1 MSTSLGSSIDK
12 ATAYCT
18 YCPKLCR
25 HSCPAAEAE
34 SRETVTPWGMMRLL
48 EMVKE
53 GTVSPSEEVAEVF
66 YHCMG
71 CRACQTWCKHDND
84 VPEAMWAARA
94 WMRDLGYV
102 PDLLEG
108 FSDFFLEENS
118 PHPVA
123 EPLEEV
129 SVEDPDEVFD
139 PDASFAFFPDC
150 ETRYHYPDLIT
161 RTGRLMEK
169 VLGEK
174 VRLMTRDAGHG
185 HACCGFP
192 LLSAG
197 DEAGYEAYRA
207 ELDLTF
213 LGVETVFTDCAAF
226 ASLYREGGSFGRES
240 GIEVVHVIELLA
252 EYADTFDEHDLEK
265 VSGDGWM
272 LHDSCF
278 VGRHLELYDETR
290 KVVMALC
297 EGLPEEFQ
305 MNRSKAPCCGGP
317 SHYHVVAREASERAA
332 SSRIDQME
340 LEGGSAIMCGS
351 ATCKKAFRRVRDEEI
366 AIDLLELACRAFGL

>member
-1 MSTSLGSSIDK
+1 MTTSLGQSIDK

-34 SRETVTPWGMMRLL
+34 DRETVTPWGMMRLL

-53 GTVSPSEEVAEVF
+53 GTVEPSDEVAEVF

-102 PDLLEG
+102 PELLRG
-108 FSDFFLEENS
+108 FSEFFLEENS

-123 EPLEEV
+123 EPLAEV
-129 SVEDPDEVFD
+129 SVESPEEVFD
-139 PDASFAFFPDC
+139 PEGTFAFFPDC
-150 ETRYHYPDLIT
+150 ETRYHYPELVT
-161 RTGRLMEK
+161 RTGRLLEK

-174 VRLMTRDAGHG
+174 VRLMTRDEGEG

-207 ELDLTF
+207 ELDSVF
-213 LGVETVFTDCAAF
+213 GQVDTVFTDCAAF
-226 ASLYREGGSFGRES
+226 ASLYREDGSFGRPGS
-240 GIEVVHVIELLA
+240 VEVVHIIELLA
-252 EYADTFDEHDLEK
+252 EYADTLEVEK
-265 VSGDGWM
+265 VPSRGLM

-278 VGRHLELYDETR
+278 VGRHLDLFDATR
-290 KVVMALC
+290 KVVEAIC
-297 EGLPEEFQ
+297 DEPPAEFHV
-305 MNRSKAPCCGGP
+305 NRDKAPCCGGP
-317 SHYHVVAREASERAA
+317 SHYHVVAREASQRAA
-332 SSRIDQME
+332 SARMEQME
-340 LEGGSAIMCGS
+340 TEGGSAVVCGS
-351 ATCKKAFRRVRDEEI
+351 ATCKKAFRRVRDEEAAVDI
-366 AIDLLELACRAFGL
+366 LELACRAMGV

>member
-1 MSTSLGSSIDK
+1 MTELGPSIDK

-25 HSCPAAEAE
+25 HSCPAAAAE
-34 SRETVTPWGMMRLL
+34 NRETVTPWGMMRLL
-48 EMVKE
+48 ELVKN
-53 GTVSPSEEVAEVF
+53 GTVDPSEEVAEIF

-71 CRACQTWCKHDND
+71 CRACQTWCKHEND
-84 VPEAMWAARA
+84 VPEAMWAART

-102 PDLLEG
+102 PEMLDG

-123 EPLEEV
+123 DPLAEV
-129 SVEDPDEVFD
+129 SPEPVDDVFD
-139 PDASFAFFPDC
+139 PDGAFAFFPDC

-161 RTGRLMEK
+161 RTGRLMER

-174 VRLMTRDAGHG
+174 VRLLTRDAGDG

-197 DEAGYEAYRA
+197 DEVGYEAYRS
-207 ELDLTF
+207 ELNQTF
-213 LGVETVFTDCAAF
+213 AGIETIFTDCAAF
-226 ASLYREGGSFGRES
+226 ASLYREEGSFGRREE
-240 GIEVVHVIELLA
+240 GVEVVHIIELLA
-252 EYADTFDEHDLEK
+252 EYADDFHVEK
-265 VSGDGWM
+265 VPSNGLM

-278 VGRHLELYDETR
+278 VGRHLDLFDATR
-290 KVVMALC
+290 KVAAALC
-297 EGLPEEFQ
+297 DGLPAEFHV
-305 MNRSKAPCCGGP
+305 NRDEAPCCGGP

-332 SSRIDQME
+332 SSRMEQMDR
-340 LEGGSAIMCGS
+340 EGGSAVVCGS
-351 ATCKKAFRRVRDEEI
+351 ATCKKAFRRVRDEEA
-366 AIDLLELACRAFGL
+366 AIDILELACRAFGL